1 MPNILPAISG
11 RFSLAALACWLVSN
25 LQCGLRPTPAP
36 WSTLC
41 APGRAHSLL
50 GARSC
55 VQHPSATTPPLE
67 TASNVPKK
75 RQALPDRA
83 GYFYG
88 KMQALDELVAR
99 WRKNPDSESTL
110 ALCAHLGRSQ
120 QSELMREV
128 GNTAEAW
135 HRENAAVMLSVG
147 RMYLDAGLLAE
158 AQAAF
163 VQAGKLVPSDSAPYR
178 FLGEVLLR
186 RGDAVRGE
194 KALAR
199 AIKLGSDDAD
209 ARLWHERAVLYSG
222 LQQRK
227 GLGAVAE
234 QVARLVP
241 KEHSIP
247 APTLSPFEDPLSEEA
262 PSPAAA
268 AAPRGARRSRPPAGP
283 ARPTGPRRSSP
294 PGASRR
300 RPSRPPAAPL
310 PVQAKSAPQET
321 LMMGRSPVPAP
332 GIDPPEHP
340 PSPFHVSQSHSPRAR
355 VSQPLGTK
363 LPNLLPKDFP
373 QRKLAATARNPA
385 LAEPA
390 QKRFFPES
398 SPPAAVELPRAELS
412 QPSSARQ
419 VRGAAD
425 VSPPPAPDLVE
436 ELPSSE
442 ATETDMF
449 AVPTSQQARV
459 AAPQPPVAR
468 VDEEQPS
475 AEEVLRAL
483 EQVGLYEAKGGVV
496 PAWEAPVPSAPR
508 RVWALAAAVAIAAG
522 VGLGGYRY
530 ASALRSDRLAQAQAI
545 SARLV
550 TMLDSGSGRD
560 LAGTESEFQR
570 LFELDSRG
578 REAALLWLK
587 NRALHTL
594 IADEPVPGIE
604 SALERARAVGVEE
617 HRLVFGRLASAL
629 STGDLPGAAQ
639 LVTLWDQRAKEDA
652 SYQLFAGAMFE
663 RAGNAQA
670 LERYQSAVAL
680 QPDFKLAHL
689 LAARLALL
697 QLGPEKAKPTVD
709 VASAHL
715 GASPA
720 EQVLRG
726 LAWASAPA
734 GAAAPEAPSAE
745 VLRELPPFMRNTA
758 HAVEAVRAHRE
769 GRPDQVSPAFQRA
782 LGPATEPVLAAWIGY
797 QALEAGDV
805 TTARSAALEAM
816 KMSALHDD
824 SQALASRIALADGR
838 LKEARDAGRGLDPRS
853 QDALLLEVVS
863 AYENLQPA
871 EAARLGSGLAADA
884 KSTSTHSA
892 LRDGAKVMLGQLRG
906 KPDAIK
912 QLGNDAQ
919 VWGPLVALD
928 LALDAGQLDAADQL
942 LQTHQKS
949 ADAVSYV
956 TRAARLRRYQGQ
968 SEAGLERV
976 RLLLEQKSTT
986 PRAAAESVLSLVDAG
1001 RAAAAASTLERLGDD
1016 AGALGPWLQALVEAA
1031 QGRAKVAA
1039 KALSGRALP
1048 GKSEPVLV
1056 QTTALRS
1063 LVAAKDRRAKAYG
1076 AELGRRFPQHPELKL
1091 AGR

>member
-1 MPNILPAISG
+1 MP
-11 RFSLAALACWLVSN
+11 
-25 LQCGLRPTPAP
+25 
-36 WSTLC
+36 
-41 APGRAHSLL
+41 
-50 GARSC
+50 
-55 VQHPSATTPPLE
+55 HPSATTLPLQ
-67 TASNVPKK
+67 TALSVPKK

-110 ALCAHLGRSQ
+110 ALCAHLGRSP

-163 VQAGKLVPSDSAPYR
+163 VQAGKLAPSDSAPYR

-199 AIKLGSDDAD
+199 AIKLGSDDPG
-209 ARLWHERAVLYSG
+209 ARLWHERAVLYTG

-234 QVARLVP
+234 QVARVVP

-247 APTLSPFEDPLSEEA
+247 APTLSPFDEPPSEQS
-262 PSPAAA
+262 PSPLAAP
-268 AAPRGARRSRPPAGP
+268 APRGARRSRPPAGP

-294 PGASRR
+294 PGPNRR
-300 RPSRPPAAPL
+300 RASRPPVAPA
-310 PVQAKSAPQET
+310 PAQSKSAPQET

-332 GIDPPEHP
+332 GMDPPEHP
-340 PSPFHVSQSHSPRAR
+340 PSPFHLSQSHSPRAR

-373 QRKLAATARNPA
+373 ERKLAATARNPA

-390 QKRFFPES
+390 SKPFFPES
-398 SPPAAVELPRAELS
+398 APPLAPAEPRIEPSP
-412 QPSSARQ
+412 PSSAQ
-419 VRGAAD
+419 QASGVVG
-425 VSPPPAPDLVE
+425 VPPPSADLME
-436 ELPSSE
+436 ASPRSE
-442 ATETDMF
+442 APETDLF
-449 AVPTSQQARV
+449 AGAPAASHARV
-459 AAPQPPVAR
+459 AAPTR
-468 VDEEQPS
+468 PS
-475 AEEVLRAL
+475 PHQDAGLPSPDEVLRAL
-483 EQVGLYEAKGGVV
+483 EQVGLYESKGGVV
-496 PAWEAPVPSAPR
+496 PAWEAPIPSAPR
-508 RVWALAAAVAIAAG
+508 RVWALAAAVVVAAG

-530 ASALRSDRLAQAQAI
+530 ASDVQSDRLAQAQAI
-545 SARLV
+545 SARLAPL
-550 TMLDSGSGRD
+550 LDSGSARD
-560 LAGTESEFQR
+560 LASSEGEFQR

-594 IADEPVPGIE
+594 IADEPAPGIE

-617 HRLVFGRLASAL
+617 QRLVFGRIASAL

-652 SYQLFAGAMFE
+652 SYQLFVGAMFE

-697 QLGPEKAKPTVD
+697 QLGPEKAKPIVD

-720 EQVLRG
+720 EQILRG

-734 GAAAPEAPSAE
+734 GAAAAPEAPSAE
-745 VLRELPPFMRNTA
+745 ALRELPPLLRNTA

-769 GRPDQVSPAFQRA
+769 GRLDQVAPAFERA
-782 LGPATEPVLAAWIGY
+782 LGPATAPVLAAWIGY
-797 QALEAGDV
+797 QALDAGDV
-805 TTARSAALEAM
+805 QAARSAALQAM
-816 KMSALHDD
+816 KLSALHGD

-838 LKEARDAGRGLDPRS
+838 LKEARDAARGLDPRS

-863 AYENLQPA
+863 AYENLQSA
-871 EAARLGSGLAADA
+871 ETARLASSLPVDA
-884 KSTSTHSA
+884 RSSSATLA
-892 LRDGAKVMLGQLRG
+892 LRDGAKVMLGQLRA
-906 KPDAIK
+906 KPDVVK

-928 LALDAGQLDAADQL
+928 LALDGGQLDTADKL
-942 LQTHQKS
+942 LQAHQKS
-949 ADAVSYV
+949 ADAASYV
-956 TRAARLRRYQGQ
+956 VRAARLRRYQGQ
-968 SEAGLERV
+968 TEAGLERV
-976 RLLLEQKSTT
+976 SILLDQKSVT

-1001 RAAAAASTLERLGDD
+1001 RAAAAASTLERVGDD
-1016 AGALGPWLQALVEAA
+1016 AAALGPWLQALVDAA
-1031 QGRAKVAA
+1031 QGRGKVAA
-1039 KALSGRALP
+1039 RALSGRALP
-1048 GKSEPVLV
+1048 GKGEPVLV

-1076 AELGRRFPQHPELKL
+1076 AELIRRFPQHPELKL
-1091 AGR
+1091 AAR